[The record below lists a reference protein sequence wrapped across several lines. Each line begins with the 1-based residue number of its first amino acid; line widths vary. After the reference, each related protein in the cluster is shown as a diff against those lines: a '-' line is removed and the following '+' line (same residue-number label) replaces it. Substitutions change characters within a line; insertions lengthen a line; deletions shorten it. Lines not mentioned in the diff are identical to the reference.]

1 MRYEKP
7 ELVVVNEVAAIVLGG
22 FGPASS
28 DNIIQIPF
36 DYVPG
41 VVGLDD

>member
-7 ELVVVNEVAAIVLGG
+7 ELALVNDVAAIVLGG
-22 FGPASS
+22 FGPAAN

-41 VVGLDD
+41 VGGLDD